1 MAAVGNVAIP
11 ICIHPLIT
19 AWPTEPGF
27 VPGNPELIFE
37 GRYFTS
43 FIGRSYDIA
52 PDGQRFLML
61 KAAATG
67 ELPSRD
73 ERSLTPC
80 P

>member
-1 MAAVGNVAIP
+1 M
-11 ICIHPLIT
+11 
-19 AWPTEPGF
+19 
-27 VPGNPELIFE
+27 PGNPELIFE

-43 FIGRSYDIA
+43 FVGRSYDIA

-73 ERSLTPC
+73 ECSLTTC
-80 P
+80 R